1 MNSMRALIG
10 IGAGV
15 ITGAAGLASAA
26 EFAGVATPPRVD
38 RWMYPFNENPASRT
52 TAGTFTTLGSGF
64 TGFDDRDAQWLVGFA
79 TDGSA
84 GLAVPMGYAPE
95 QYRLSSVTVR
105 ARLRVAD
112 PVQRVALDTTIDAPG
127 SYLAEGDPGYVADAD
142 AGRPVEMFACAYRGN
157 APMSQGGQAWS
168 LANYAQASSFATVAA
183 VVPPARGNR
192 AVYPT
197 DFVGGLRDVSN
208 NVTEGLFAPTPMSV
222 GRVPGVSDGT
232 LLEDDTTMVFDLNLN
247 ATGVRE
253 YVQRSISSGRLNV
266 LVTSLHP
273 ASAFGAGEVTY
284 PIFATR
290 FFGSRAPELEVVG
303 TICVADVANTDG
315 DPLPDGVVDNGDFNA
330 FFSAFFAAE
339 GDPAR
344 LVADVGNTDGELG
357 RDGVVDNGDFQ
368 LFFAQFFAGC
378 P

>member
-1 MNSMRALIG
+1 MNGVRVLIG
-10 IGAGV
+10 IGAAV
-15 ITGAAGLASAA
+15 ISGAAGLCCAA
-26 EFAGVATPPRVD
+26 DFAGVATPPRLD
-38 RWMYPFNENPASRT
+38 RWMYPFNENPASRS

-64 TGFDDRDAQWLVGFA
+64 TGFDDRDAQWLIGFS

-84 GLAVPMGYAPE
+84 GLAVPTGYAPG
-95 QYRLSSVTVR
+95 QYRFSSVTVR
-105 ARLRVAD
+105 VRLRVAD
-112 PVQRVALDTTIDAPG
+112 PIQRVAMDTTVDAPG
-127 SYLAEGDPGYVADAD
+127 SYLAEGEPGYVADAD
-142 AGRPVEMFACAYRGN
+142 AGRPVELFACAYRGS
-157 APMSQGGQAWS
+157 APVSQGGQAWS

-197 DFVGGLRDVSN
+197 DFAGGLRDVSN
-208 NVTEGLFAPTPMSV
+208 NISAGLFAPTPMSV
-222 GRVPGVSDGT
+222 GRVPGASDGT
-232 LLEDDTTMVFDLNLN
+232 LLEDDTTMAFDLNF
-247 ATGVRE
+247 AAMGVRE
-253 YVQRSISSGRLNV
+253 YVQQSLAAGRLNV

-273 ASAFGAGEVTY
+273 ASAFGAGDVTY

-290 FFGSRAPELEVVG
+290 FFGSRAPELEVIG

-315 DPLPDGVVDNGDFNA
+315 DALPDGAVDNGDFVA
-330 FFSAFFAAE
+330 FFSAFFASE

-368 LFFAQFFAGC
+368 LFFTQFFAGC